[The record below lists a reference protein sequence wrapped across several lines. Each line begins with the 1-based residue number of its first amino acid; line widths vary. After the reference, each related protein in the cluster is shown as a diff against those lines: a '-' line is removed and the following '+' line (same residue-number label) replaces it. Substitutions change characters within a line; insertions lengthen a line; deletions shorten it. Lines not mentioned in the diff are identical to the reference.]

1 MIAAAM
7 TRVTRAHEMLGFVR
21 GRLDSTR
28 EVLDWCTRATF
39 VSIAAIIALVVPTFA
54 GINTLPVLFAF
65 VAAFIGLSALVR
77 SLSRLEDVLSESL
90 FEALNECDAAHLAF
104 DREHRAVTESTR

>member
-1 MIAAAM
+1 MSVAAM

-39 VSIAAIIALVVPTFA
+39 VLIAAIIALVVPTFA
-54 GINTLPVLFAF
+54 GINTLPVLLVF
-65 VAAFIGLSALVR
+65 VAAFIGLSALVY

-90 FEALNECDAAHLAF
+90 FKAVDECNAARRAF
-104 DREHRAVTESTR
+104 DREHRAMTEGER

>member
-1 MIAAAM
+1 MGAAAM
-7 TRVTRAHEMLGFVR
+7 TRVARAHEMLGFVS

-28 EVLDWCTRATF
+28 KALDWCTRATF
-39 VSIAAIIALVVPTFA
+39 VSITAIIALVIPTFA
-54 GINTLPVLFAF
+54 GINTLPVLLVF

-90 FEALNECDAAHLAF
+90 FKAVDECHAARRAF
-104 DREHRAVTESTR
+104 DREHRSMTEGER